1 MEKIVKQY
9 TLIGIFRFFQLKSQ
23 IDTFSSS
30 TDVYSVM
37 LKYFIEKNDRVTFQV
52 HDFLFKRS
60 SDNDDGSSDAETA
73 NLIAN

>member
-1 MEKIVKQY
+1 
-9 TLIGIFRFFQLKSQ
+9 
-23 IDTFSSS
+23 
-30 TDVYSVM
+30 M

-60 SDNDDGSSDAETA
+60 SDDNDDGSDAETA